1 MRDDPAG
8 FRRLALAGVALASL
22 GAGPSVPPA
31 AAADG
36 DAATLVPPPAAHTF
50 GFRRVTRRELAL
62 VMPGT
67 SLVSPGGVAVTR
79 LASTDDAGTRDDD
92 DEVTVVAADTGGNA
106 IFTSFGLT
114 RAARWDGKGTA
125 VGPLSA
131 PADVALDRA
140 GLLAVSDTGNR
151 RVVILR
157 HDGKSLTPL
166 RAHEGFGEPLGI
178 AADGAGGFLVCDRAA
193 DAVVRLDAE
202 TGRRTTFGLEAAF
215 SRPVDVATVAEGD
228 RLAAGHKRTVVVA
241 DRDGRRLRSFD
252 PAGALRAAR
261 DAGTLA
267 AAAASFD
274 DVDID
279 YHGNVFA
286 VDRKANRIH
295 KLREDLFPLDTFGT
309 RGTSPGQFL
318 GPRGIAIHRRFGQVF
333 VTEEDGGQYLWIGTD
348 VRDARAR
355 NEDGG
360 IRLDYL
366 LTEESLV
373 EVRVLDAR
381 GGTVARLV
389 EEARQGAGP
398 HAGFWDGTNAEGARV
413 AAGTYTIDIAARAT
427 YASRSSFERRRQITV
442 RLPAAGA
449 RP

>member
-1 MRDDPAG
+1 MRAD
-8 FRRLALAGVALASL
+8 RRGTRSAVLAGVLLGAPLGGPVAPDAALA
-22 GAGPSVPPA
+22 AE
-31 AAADG
+31 
-36 DAATLVPPPAAHTF
+36 AATLVPPPAAHTF

-62 VMPGT
+62 VMPGVT
-67 SLVSPGGVAVTR
+67 LVSPGGVAVAR
-79 LASTDDAGTRDDD
+79 LAGTDDPDRNQDD
-92 DEVTVVAADTGGNA
+92 DEVTLVAADTGGNA
-106 IFTSFGLT
+106 VFTSFGLT
-114 RAARWDGKGTA
+114 KAKRWDGTGTI

-131 PADVALDRA
+131 PADVALDRS
-140 GLLAVSDTGNR
+140 GLLAISDTGNR

-157 HDGKSLTPL
+157 HDGASLVPVKV
-166 RAHEGFGEPLGI
+166 HDGFGEPLGI

-193 DAVVRLDAE
+193 DAVIRLDAE
-202 TGRRTTFGLEAAF
+202 TGRRVTFGLEAAF
-215 SRPVDVATVAEGD
+215 SRPVDVATVPEGD
-228 RLAAGHKRTVVVA
+228 RLAAGRKRTVVVA

-261 DAGTLA
+261 DASSLA
-267 AAAASFD
+267 VPDASFD
-274 DVDID
+274 DVDLD

-286 VDRKANRIH
+286 IDRKGNRIH
-295 KLREDLFPLDTFGT
+295 KLREDLFPLDTFGA
-309 RGTSPGQFL
+309 RGTSPGEFL

-348 VRDARAR
+348 VRDVRAR

-381 GGTVARLV
+381 GATVARLV

-398 HAGFWDGTNAEGARV
+398 HAGFWDGTDASGARV
-413 AAGTYTIDIAARAT
+413 AAGAYTIDVAARAT
-427 YASRSSFERRRQITV
+427 YASRSSFERKRSLRV
-442 RLPAAGA
+442 ELPAAGG
-449 RP
+449 RR